1 MSKGKT
7 NVRTFRKRKEAGEKI
22 VMITA
27 CDAPSAAAAFAAG
40 IDVLLVGDSL
50 AMTVL
55 GYANTLP
62 LTMEEALHHARAV
75 RRGAPD
81 AFVIFDMPFMSYQ
94 VSVEEALRNAG
105 RAIKEAGANAV
116 KLEGGAELV
125 PLITRLVDCGI
136 PVMPHLGLLPQRIQT
151 SGTYRITGRTDAEVE
166 KLLSDAHAVEAA
178 GAFALVLEC
187 MPAEVGRR
195 ISEAL
200 TIPTIG
206 IGSGISCDGQVQVLH
221 DVLGLFEEFTPKH
234 SRRYAELGK
243 LTREALKHYA
253 DDVRNG
259 AFPGPENSF

>member
-94 VSVEEALRNAG
+94 VSMEEALRNAG
-105 RAIKEAGANAV
+105 RAVKEAGANAV

-206 IGSGISCDGQVQVLH
+206 IGSGRFRCSTTCSGSSRSSPRS
-221 DVLGLFEEFTPKH
+221 TP
-234 SRRYAELGK
+234 AATPNWG
-243 LTREALKHYA
+243 
-253 DDVRNG
+253 
-259 AFPGPENSF
+259 NSPAKR

>member
-27 CDAPSAAAAFAAG
+27 SDAPSAAAAFAAG

-55 GYANTLP
+55 GYENTLP

-94 VSVEEALRNAG
+94 VSIEEALRNAG
-105 RAIKEAGANAV
+105 RAVKEAGANAV

-125 PLITRLVDCGI
+125 PLISRLVGI
-136 PVMPHLGLLPQRIQT
+136 
-151 SGTYRITGRTDAEVE
+151 
-166 KLLSDAHAVEAA
+166 
-178 GAFALVLEC
+178 
-187 MPAEVGRR
+187 
-195 ISEAL
+195 
-200 TIPTIG
+200 IPF
-206 IGSGISCDGQVQVLH
+206 Q
-221 DVLGLFEEFTPKH
+221 
-234 SRRYAELGK
+234 
-243 LTREALKHYA
+243 
-253 DDVRNG
+253 
-259 AFPGPENSF
+259 

>member
-1 MSKGKT
+1 
-7 NVRTFRKRKEAGEKI
+7 
-22 VMITA
+22 
-27 CDAPSAAAAFAAG
+27 
-40 IDVLLVGDSL
+40 
-50 AMTVL
+50 
-55 GYANTLP
+55 
-62 LTMEEALHHARAV
+62 
-75 RRGAPD
+75 
-81 AFVIFDMPFMSYQ
+81 MP
-94 VSVEEALRNAG
+94 
-105 RAIKEAGANAV
+105 
-116 KLEGGAELV
+116 
-125 PLITRLVDCGI
+125 
-136 PVMPHLGLLPQRIQT
+136 
-151 SGTYRITGRTDAEVE
+151 EVE

>member
-27 CDAPSAAAAFAAG
+27 SDAPSAAAAFAAG

-55 GYANTLP
+55 GYENTLP

-94 VSVEEALRNAG
+94 VSIEEALRNAG
-105 RAIKEAGANAV
+105 RAVKEAGANAV

-151 SGTYRITGRTDAEVE
+151 AGTYRITGRTDAEVE
-166 KLLSDAHAVEAA
+166 KLLSDARAVEAA

-206 IGSGISCDGQVQVLH
+206 IGSGPDCDGQVQVLN
-221 DVLGLFEEFTPKH
+221 DLLGLFEEFTPKH
-234 SRRYAELGK
+234 ARRYAELGRIF
-243 LTREALKHYA
+243 REAVTRYA
-253 DDVRNG
+253 DDVKTG
-259 AFPGPENSF
+259 AFK